1 MGVWAFWEPRPMRRG
16 HRFGDTVA
24 AFLSED
30 EGQVEEEAH
39 EEVEEE
45 ASKDETEI
53 KGLYVFHASD
63 RSYGDAA

>member
-1 MGVWAFWEPRPMRRG
+1 RRG

-45 ASKDETEI
+45 APKDETEI
-53 KGLYVFHASD
+53 KVGSLLLLHLQHLLPM
-63 RSYGDAA
+63 